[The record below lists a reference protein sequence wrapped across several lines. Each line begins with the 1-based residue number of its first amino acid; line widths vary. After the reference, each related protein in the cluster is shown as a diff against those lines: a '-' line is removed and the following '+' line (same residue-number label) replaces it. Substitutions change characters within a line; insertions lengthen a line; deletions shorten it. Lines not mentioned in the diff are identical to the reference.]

1 MPCKAVF
8 IYCLPFCLLFYF
20 SVRKSFSPVNGGLK
34 GMFMEEKKKN
44 RFFFRA
50 VDRPDAQD
58 EDTTP
63 TLKYFFKLFWR
74 KLGKLIT
81 LNMMMLFQ
89 VLPLIAAV
97 LIYFFGET
105 TPTVSDPLFAPVF
118 GAYVVDASPVSALL
132 LGIFGNQI
140 NVPFLTTG
148 KIIAIAALIL
158 FTAVTWGW
166 QNIGASYNLRSL
178 VRGDSCF
185 LFSDYF
191 YAIRR
196 NLKQGFWFGLLDFLI
211 LAVLA
216 VDFFYFR
223 NYVSTLFSGFLYILI
238 IALIVIYT
246 LMRFYLYLML
256 ITFDLSTRKLLKNAL
271 IFSALGIKRN
281 VMALLG
287 IALMVGLNL
296 LIIVPCL
303 SVGFSVPLILP
314 LFYFLS
320 FAGFIA
326 AYAAYPNIKRYMID
340 PAAPPAESGSE
351 TGGNSETS
359 AKTVGDTTPPTAD

>member
-1 MPCKAVF
+1 
-8 IYCLPFCLLFYF
+8 
-20 SVRKSFSPVNGGLK
+20 
-34 GMFMEEKKKN
+34 MEEKKPRK
-44 RFFFRA
+44 FFFRQT
-50 VDRPDAQD
+50 DRPDAEA

-63 TLKYFFKLFWR
+63 TLRYFFKLFGR
-74 KLGKLIT
+74 KAGKLLS
-81 LNMMMLFQ
+81 LNLMMIFQ

-97 LIYFFGET
+97 LIYLFGKT
-105 TPTVSDPLFAPVF
+105 TPTIYDPLFAPLY
-118 GAYVVDASPVSALL
+118 GAYTIHQSPLTALA
-132 LGIFGNQI
+132 LGIFGNQLD
-140 NVPFLTTG
+140 VPYLTTG
-148 KIIAIAALIL
+148 KLIVIIVMIALTAL
-158 FTAVTWGW
+158 TWGW
-166 QNIGASYNLRSL
+166 QNVGATYNLRSL

-196 NLKQGFWFGLLDFLI
+196 NLKQGFFVGLLDFI
-211 LAVLA
+211 IIAVLA

-223 NYVSTLFSGFLYILI
+223 NYVSSLGSGFLYVFV

-256 ITFDLSTRKLLKNAL
+256 VTFDLSTRKLLKNAL
-271 IFSALGIKRN
+271 IFSVLGIKRN
-281 VMALLG
+281 VMGLLG
-287 IALMVGLNL
+287 IVILAALNL

-303 SVGFSVPLILP
+303 SVGFSAPIILP

-340 PAAPPAESGSE
+340 PVAPAESKESDSTDDPQDDDGEES
-351 TGGNSETS
+351 N
-359 AKTVGDTTPPTAD
+359 PPTAD

>member
-1 MPCKAVF
+1 
-8 IYCLPFCLLFYF
+8 
-20 SVRKSFSPVNGGLK
+20 
-34 GMFMEEKKKN
+34 MEEKKTRK
-44 RFFFRA
+44 FFFRP
-50 VDRPDAQD
+50 VERLDAEA

-63 TLKYFFKLFWR
+63 TLRYFFKLFWR
-74 KLGKLIT
+74 KLGKLFS
-81 LNMMMLFQ
+81 LNLLMIFQ

-97 LIYFFGET
+97 LIYIFGKT
-105 TPTVSDPLFAPVF
+105 TPTIHDPLFAPLY
-118 GAYVVDASPVSALL
+118 GAHTINPSPLSALL
-132 LGIFGNQI
+132 LGIFGNQLD
-140 NVPFLTTG
+140 VPYLTTG
-148 KIIAIAALIL
+148 KLVAIILLVAL
-158 FTAVTWGW
+158 TALTWGW
-166 QNIGASYNLRSL
+166 QNVGATYNLRSL

-196 NLKQGFWFGLLDFLI
+196 NLKQGFFVGLLDFI
-211 LAVLA
+211 IIAVLA

-223 NYVSTLFSGFLYILI
+223 NYVSSLGSGFLYVFV

-256 ITFDLSTRKLLKNAL
+256 VTFDLSTRKLLKNAL
-271 IFSALGIKRN
+271 IFSVLGIKRN
-281 VMALLG
+281 VMGLLG
-287 IALMVGLNL
+287 IVLLAALNL

-303 SVGFSVPLILP
+303 SVGFSAPIILP

-340 PAAPPAESGSE
+340 PVAPVENPDAEDVPDEGEDS
-351 TGGNSETS
+351 
-359 AKTVGDTTPPTAD
+359 TPPTAD